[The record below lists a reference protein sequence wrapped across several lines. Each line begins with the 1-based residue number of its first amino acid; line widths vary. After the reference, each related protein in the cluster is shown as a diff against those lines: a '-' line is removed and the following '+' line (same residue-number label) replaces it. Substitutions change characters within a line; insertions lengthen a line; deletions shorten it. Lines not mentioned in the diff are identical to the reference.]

1 MDIKDYLVLR
11 QRDAENTTINDTN
24 NKLKWNIPNS
34 YYSNQRS
41 QSCSVCLINCYG
53 EIEDNNDN
61 VLSIKCNLTAGNQYN
76 TSNSSTYLGSFH
88 KNTTETSL
96 FNSEKMILQTAPRPN
111 VVEII
116 FENEV
121 ASATG
126 QLQGELRG
134 IVVVLQFNYYNA
146 ETTSNLLGN
155 EYAPKL

>member
-11 QRDAENTTINDTN
+11 QRDAENSTLNNTN
-24 NKLKWNIPNS
+24 NKLKWNIPNT

-53 EIEDNNDN
+53 EIEDNNDF
-61 VLSIKCNLTAGNQYN
+61 VLSVKCNLTAGNQYN
-76 TSNSSTYLGSFH
+76 TSNTSTYLGSFH

-111 VVEII
+111 VVEIE
-116 FENEV
+116 FVNEIGT
-121 ASATG
+121 SGGLQG
-126 QLQGELRG
+126 QLTG